1 MQKRAKL
8 SRSQRPVAEAKGDL
22 FSDANVD
29 VKLCEQ
35 PGEKRQLKR
44 QLAFFSSELS
54 ENSTFG
60 NGHEL

>member
-8 SRSQRPVAEAKGDL
+8 SRSQRPVEVTKRYS

-35 PGEKRQLKR
+35 LGEKRQLKL

-54 ENSTFG
+54 ENSSFG